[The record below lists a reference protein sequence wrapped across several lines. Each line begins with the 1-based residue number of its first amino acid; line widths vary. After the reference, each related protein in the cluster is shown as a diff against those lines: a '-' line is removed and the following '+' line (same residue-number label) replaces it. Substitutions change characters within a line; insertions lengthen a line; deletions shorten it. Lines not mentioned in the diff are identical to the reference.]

1 MNVWCVY
8 VLVALFK
15 NTERAVSIWMD
26 IKNVINKFD
35 YS

>member
-8 VLVALFK
+8 VLVALLK

-26 IKNVINKFD
+26 IKNVIYKFD